1 LVRGRDFDGC
11 AVEYDP
17 AAIRP
22 ADEVPAEPG
31 LQVVNVRS
39 LAGVLWFSAA
49 LGPASTTGDH
59 RLERRV
65 ASAIGLL
72 PGRGTVLLTHQ
83 GTLLGRTGGLAAIY
97 QSDGGQIELTA
108 IVQDDPSW
116 PRATDGRPMPYAR
129 AHSICGESLAF
140 DVVTTWG

>member
-1 LVRGRDFDGC
+1 
-11 AVEYDP
+11 VEYDP

-22 ADEVPAEPG
+22 ADEVPEEPG

-49 LGPASTTGDH
+49 LGPASTAADP

-72 PGRGTVLLTHQ
+72 PGRGTV
-83 GTLLGRTGGLAAIY
+83 GTGHCPADSPRNAPRSRAIRRHGR
-97 QSDGGQIELTA
+97 
-108 IVQDDPSW
+108 
-116 PRATDGRPMPYAR
+116 
-129 AHSICGESLAF
+129 SIP
-140 DVVTTWG
+140 

>member
-1 LVRGRDFDGC
+1 MP
-11 AVEYDP
+11 E
-17 AAIRP
+17 
-22 ADEVPAEPG
+22 EPG

-49 LGPASTTGDH
+49 LGPASTTADH

-83 GTLLGRTGGLAAIY
+83 GMLLGRAGGLAALC
-97 QSDGGQIELTA
+97 QSDGGRIELTA

-140 DVVTTWG
+140 DVVTT